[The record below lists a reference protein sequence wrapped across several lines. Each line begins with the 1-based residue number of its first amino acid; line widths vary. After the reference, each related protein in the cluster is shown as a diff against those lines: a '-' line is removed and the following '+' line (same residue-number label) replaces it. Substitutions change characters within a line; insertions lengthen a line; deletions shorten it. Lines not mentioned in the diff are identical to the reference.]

1 MARKSVQPPEVHALA
16 ATLRKRRDELGLS
29 QTEVATAAGLNRSY
43 VNEIE
48 AGARNPT
55 WTALRALARG
65 YQSDLVDIV
74 ASAELAADA
83 VQSEISG
90 PSG

>member
-1 MARKSVQPPEVHALA
+1 MPRKPVQPPEVHALA
-16 ATLRKRRDELGLS
+16 ATLRERRDKLKLS
-29 QTEVATAAGLNRSY
+29 QTEVAAAAGLNRSY

-65 YQSDLVDIV
+65 YQSELVDLI
-74 ASAELAADA
+74 AAAERALADA
-83 VQSEISG
+83 EQT
-90 PSG
+90 